1 MENPYQIQTK
11 SGRRI
16 KRLDDTEPNPV
27 RLGFLFFN
35 KKLTLFI
42 WIYQKIIV
50 GLYSISVEDSSKS
63 SIEET
68 KGCKKTGP
76 LKGPIFLK

>member
-1 MENPYQIQTK
+1 MENPYLIQTK
-11 SGRRI
+11 SGRII
-16 KRLDDTEPNPV
+16 KRLDNIEPNPV
-27 RLGFLFFN
+27 RLGFLFN
-35 KKLTLFI
+35 KNLTLFI